1 MGTAFPHH
9 SPCGHL
15 LPTFQHLPSRSTLR
29 STHRRPERLQI
40 PTLLSTLRRR
50 YCDFGWGRPVL
61 ALMGDSTAEDRGLP
75 VGEGAYPYGGW
86 VDEECVFEGAEV
98 SEGGN
103 CSLKLR
109 FIED

>member
-1 MGTAFPHH
+1 
-9 SPCGHL
+9 
-15 LPTFQHLPSRSTLR
+15 
-29 STHRRPERLQI
+29 
-40 PTLLSTLRRR
+40 
-50 YCDFGWGRPVL
+50 
-61 ALMGDSTAEDRGLP
+61 MGDSTAEDRGLP